1 MYCTG
6 YCLCL
11 SAVWWFPGV
20 CLSKFHVFLSF
31 LLFFLSIKKT
41 TTLSDT
47 IRNNMDQFRVNC
59 KPAKLDTDIFSQH
72 PPADSLRELRWKL
85 ILAFFIRTRD
95 SAPRNERYSFH
106 YFNPQCNH
114 INLSEPMKEASFI
127 QASSSTEDIWG
138 LTNPFSIAMR
148 CRHCHQGC
156 RFSTTST
163 TCQGCKY
170 LKYIRQLFR
179 KY

>member
-1 MYCTG
+1 MPFCSLMISR
-6 YCLCL
+6 CLPFQVSCF
-11 SAVWWFPGV
+11 S
-20 CLSKFHVFLSF
+20 FLSS
-31 LLFFLSIKKT
+31 LFSLTKINNT
-41 TTLSDT
+41 PSDT

-106 YFNPQCNH
+106 YFTPQCNH

-127 QASSSTEDIWG
+127 QASSSTEDI
-138 LTNPFSIAMR
+138 
-148 CRHCHQGC
+148 
-156 RFSTTST
+156 
-163 TCQGCKY
+163 
-170 LKYIRQLFR
+170 
-179 KY
+179 